1 MRVSKPKKSVIIK
14 NVAWFLVCVG
24 IGWYLKA
31 RLSPNYSGAGGQ
43 QGEPYVLVQEVK
55 SQDVTKVDSHIAH
68 VEAINSVNLQPQV
81 SGTVDEVLFKEGSFV
96 KAGDDLFIIDQDRY
110 KATVKLREAELA
122 SAKANLTE
130 AERNYKRQIT
140 LSKQNIAS
148 KATFDAAESAYL
160 QGKAAVQQAEA
171 NLELAKIDMDYT
183 TVKAPISGYIGKAL
197 VTKGNYV
204 TASAQVLAKIIQVSP
219 VRVTFS
225 LTDKE
230 FLNLKTQYE
239 ADTDVDMKAKIILPD
254 GNVLMEDFTS
264 RFADN
269 EVSTDT
275 ATVSIYSDFANV
287 DEKLLPGNY
296 VQISLIKGEP
306 DMSVVIPQA
315 SLAQDEHGFYTFVVN
330 NNDVVEERRL
340 VLGDVVGST
349 QVVKKG
355 LSAGDKV
362 IIQGLQKVQ
371 NGTKVKSALVQ
382 SAVDQEENK

>member
-1 MRVSKPKKSVIIK
+1 MRVSKPQKSVIIK

-31 RLSPNYSGAGGQ
+31 RLSPNYNMAGMQ
-43 QGEPYVLVQEVK
+43 QGTPYVLVQEVK
-55 SQDVTKVDSHIAH
+55 SQDVTKVDNHIAH

-204 TASAQVLAKIIQVSP
+204 TASSQVLAKS
-219 VRVTFS
+219 
-225 LTDKE
+225 
-230 FLNLKTQYE
+230 
-239 ADTDVDMKAKIILPD
+239 
-254 GNVLMEDFTS
+254 
-264 RFADN
+264 
-269 EVSTDT
+269 
-275 ATVSIYSDFANV
+275 
-287 DEKLLPGNY
+287 LLPM
-296 VQISLIKGEP
+296 L
-306 DMSVVIPQA
+306 M
-315 SLAQDEHGFYTFVVN
+315 
-330 NNDVVEERRL
+330 
-340 VLGDVVGST
+340 
-349 QVVKKG
+349 
-355 LSAGDKV
+355 
-362 IIQGLQKVQ
+362 
-371 NGTKVKSALVQ
+371 
-382 SAVDQEENK
+382 